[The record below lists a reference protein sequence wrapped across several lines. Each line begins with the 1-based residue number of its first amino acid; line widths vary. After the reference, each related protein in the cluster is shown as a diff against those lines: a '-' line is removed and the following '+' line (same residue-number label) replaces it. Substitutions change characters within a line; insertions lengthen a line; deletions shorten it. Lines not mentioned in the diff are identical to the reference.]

1 MVLVG
6 KPRPKQE
13 FIRILESIQRMSKM
27 NAQRKTH
34 RPKKSE
40 QRGLHQINLEFA
52 SNRTIV
58 AVREYAAQNKED
70 RS

>member
-1 MVLVG
+1 
-6 KPRPKQE
+6 
-13 FIRILESIQRMSKM
+13 M